1 MVTHL
6 LLCLSN
12 ITQCELNQLQR
23 IKDMILQ
30 HTCMMQLV
38 IRALIHLFH
47 YATEVANE
55 DKNFSDKTL
64 AKLSTTD
71 AC

>member
-1 MVTHL
+1 M
-6 LLCLSN
+6 LCLSN
-12 ITQCELNQLQR
+12 ITQCELTQLQS
-23 IKDMILQ
+23 IKDMILK

-47 YATEVANE
+47 YATEVATE
-55 DKNFSDKTL
+55 HKNSSDKTL
-64 AKLSTTD
+64 AELSTTD